1 MDNFKDN
8 VLRTK
13 EVSVWGIGY
22 LGYTKVLKLQSKGF
36 RVKVFDITN
45 SGFNNKKRNGSYPDK
60 MMAYRWSKSGSI
72 PSIDFSRFKLAKIEE
87 MFTSEVHIL
96 AFPVTY
102 KGGEKR
108 YLDQVSRLFIE
119 YKNKLDNALIIF
131 QSAGPPGTIE
141 HHFIKLL
148 HKNKVHCSI
157 ATAFRS
163 DWSIEEFLQEQ
174 KKRVLSGKD
183 IKSIQ
188 KVKFFYD
195 LLDARYNILKTI
207 KEAEIY
213 ENARNGLQYI
223 TTVFINQLAAA
234 YQGINIRSMT
244 KYLLENIELNES
256 HLCIGAGGYKMPY
269 FIQSILEG
277 SENPSALSLI
287 QEVHKINLSL
297 IITYADAIKKRGIN
311 SVAILG
317 LSVKGNQKSIDF
329 SPSVILAEY
338 FSSVGITVYID
349 DPLYSK
355 KELLEILPRCQV
367 FDILADKVIVG
378 ALFIMNDHNKFK
390 YITQKDINELGL
402 DTIPVIID
410 NVPLFSNYRFG
421 RSTIYHAIGDGRI
434 GIL

>member
-1 MDNFKDN
+1 
-8 VLRTK
+8 
-13 EVSVWGIGY
+13 
-22 LGYTKVLKLQSKGF
+22 
-36 RVKVFDITN
+36 
-45 SGFNNKKRNGSYPDK
+45 
-60 MMAYRWSKSGSI
+60 
-72 PSIDFSRFKLAKIEE
+72 
-87 MFTSEVHIL
+87 
-96 AFPVTY
+96 
-102 KGGEKR
+102 
-108 YLDQVSRLFIE
+108 
-119 YKNKLDNALIIF
+119 
-131 QSAGPPGTIE
+131 
-141 HHFIKLL
+141 
-148 HKNKVHCSI
+148 
-157 ATAFRS
+157 
-163 DWSIEEFLQEQ
+163 
-174 KKRVLSGKD
+174 
-183 IKSIQ
+183 
-188 KVKFFYD
+188 
-195 LLDARYNILKTI
+195 LKTI